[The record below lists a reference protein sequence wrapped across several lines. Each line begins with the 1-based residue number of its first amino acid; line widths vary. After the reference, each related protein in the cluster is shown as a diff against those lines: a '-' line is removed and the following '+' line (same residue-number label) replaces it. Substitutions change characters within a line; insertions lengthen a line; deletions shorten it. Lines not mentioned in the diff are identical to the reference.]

1 MAAFS
6 FDRVKSFTG
15 KVQFRIDG
23 SSVVTAN
30 GKSWKRGEVK
40 EVKSP
45 IYANGIVSTGNFAHV
60 AVDTPIGVPG
70 DGEDFSV
77 ERDGLATNEP
87 RIETTEDLSGEP
99 AEEE

>member
-6 FDRVKSFTG
+6 FERQKSFTG

-60 AVDTPIGVPG
+60 PADTPLGVPG
-70 DGEDFSV
+70 NGEESAAEV
-77 ERDGLATNEP
+77 ETLAATPGTTNL
-87 RIETTEDLSGEP
+87 IEQ
-99 AEEE
+99 EEE